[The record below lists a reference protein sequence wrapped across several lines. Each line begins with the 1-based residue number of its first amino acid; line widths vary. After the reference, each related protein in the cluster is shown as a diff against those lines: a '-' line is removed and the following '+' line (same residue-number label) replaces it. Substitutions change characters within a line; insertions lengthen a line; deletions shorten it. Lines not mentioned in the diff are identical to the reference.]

1 MTESLAS
8 ASLHT
13 IELGVDG
20 MHCGG
25 CTGRVQRAL
34 AGVPGVVD
42 ATVDLERQAA
52 TITARETVEPAR
64 LVDAVGAA
72 GYRATVREAVAGSD
86 AMAAQG
92 KHEGSPGVAATVLLD
107 IDGMT
112 CASCV
117 SRVEKA
123 LAKVPGVTR
132 ASVNLATERATVEAS
147 ADVSAA
153 RLVEAV
159 EQAGYQATPVE
170 PAPSAATLE
179 SVDHKAAHSVELDID
194 GMTCASCVSRVEK
207 ALEKVPGVTHAS
219 VNLATERA
227 TVEASADVSAARLVE
242 AVEQAGYQATPI
254 ESARA
259 AATSEPVHHKA
270 AHSVELDI
278 DGMTCASCV
287 SRVEKALEKVP
298 GVTHASVNLA
308 TERATVEASADVSAA
323 RLVEAVEQAGYGATP
338 IEPARAAVT
347 SEPADHKA
355 ARSIDLDI
363 DGMTCASCVSRVEKA
378 LVKVPGVTHAS
389 VNLATERATV
399 EASADVSAARL
410 AEAVEQAGYRAAPV
424 ESAPSAAASEPVH
437 HKAAHSVEFDIDG
450 MTCASCVSRVEKALA
465 KVPGVARAT
474 VNLATERATVEASAD
489 VSAPRLAEAVE
500 QAGYHATP
508 VESAPSAVTS
518 APIDRD
524 ATHSIDLDIGGMT
537 CASCVSR
544 VEKALEKVPGV
555 THASVN
561 LATERASVRAA
572 GPLDVDALI
581 AAVTTAGYRATPAP
595 APSPAADA
603 NAAASSLPAA
613 PDRDARKRQ
622 EALRERN
629 LVIASAVLSAP
640 LVAPMLA
647 APLGIDAMLPG
658 WLQLVLASIVQFG
671 FGARFYRAAW
681 HAVKARAG
689 NMDLLV
695 ALGTSAAYGLSLWM
709 LLRDPAH
716 PGHLYFEASAVIV
729 TLVRFG
735 KWLEARAKRQ
745 TTDAIRALNALRPDR
760 ARIVDNGV
768 ERDVPLAQVRVGTIV
783 SVRPGE
789 RLPVDGR
796 VVSGRSHVD
805 ESLITGESLPVPKDD
820 GDAVT
825 AGSINGEGALV
836 VETTAIGAETTLA
849 RIIRLVESAQAEKAP
864 IQRLVDRVSAVFVP
878 AILGIAVLTLVGW
891 LLAGAGAETAI
902 LNAVAV
908 LVIAC
913 PCALGLATPAAIMA
927 GTGVAARHGVLI
939 KDAQALELAQRAT
952 VIAFDKTGTL
962 TEGKPSVTAFDAV
975 DLPRDDA
982 LALAAAVQRH
992 SDHPLAR
999 AVVAAYDAQR
1009 NAQAAPVATDARA
1022 VAGRGVEARVDGRL
1036 LALGST
1042 RWRDELGIVVPPALD
1057 ARAAELERAGN
1068 TISWLMHADAP
1079 RAAIALIAF
1088 GDTVKPGAR
1097 DAIAA
1102 LADRHVASV
1111 LVTGDN
1117 RGSAAAVAAALGID
1131 EVHAQVL
1138 PDDKARVV
1146 ASLKREHGG
1155 VVAMV
1160 GDGINDAPA
1169 LAAADVGIAMATG
1182 TDVAMHTA
1190 GITLMRGDPALVA
1203 DAIDISKRTYRKIQ
1217 QNLFWAFVYNL
1228 IGVPLAA
1235 LGWLNP
1241 VIAGAAMAFSSV
1253 SVVTNALLLRRWKG
1267 RAR

>member
-1 MTESLAS
+1 MTEPLAS
-8 ASLHT
+8 AALNT
-13 IELGVDG
+13 IVLTVDG

-42 ATVDLERQAA
+42 AAVDLADRSATVSVHDTVD
-52 TITARETVEPAR
+52 PAR
-64 LVDAVGAA
+64 LVEAVSDA
-72 GYRATVREAVAGSD
+72 GYRATLRESADTSERHAD
-86 AMAAQG
+86 A
-92 KHEGSPGVAATVLLD
+92 AATASPAAPATAPIELE
-107 IDGMT
+107 IEGMT

-117 SRVEKA
+117 ARVEKA
-123 LAKVPGVTR
+123 LAGVPGVTR
-132 ASVNLATERATVEAS
+132 ASVNLATERATV
-147 ADVSAA
+147 DAA
-153 RLVEAV
+153 GGVTTAQLVDAV
-159 EQAGYQATPVE
+159 RQAGYQATPVAEPE
-170 PAPSAATLE
+170 PAIAPDAALG
-179 SVDHKAAHSVELDID
+179 AIELDIG
-194 GMTCASCVSRVEK
+194 GMTCASCAGRVEK
-207 ALEKVPGVTHAS
+207 ALSNVPGVARAS

-227 TVEASADVSAARLVE
+227 TVH
-242 AVEQAGYQATPI
+242 G
-254 ESARA
+254 
-259 AATSEPVHHKA
+259 
-270 AHSVELDI
+270 
-278 DGMTCASCV
+278 
-287 SRVEKALEKVP
+287 
-298 GVTHASVNLA
+298 
-308 TERATVEASADVSAA
+308 
-323 RLVEAVEQAGYGATP
+323 
-338 IEPARAAVT
+338 
-347 SEPADHKA
+347 
-355 ARSIDLDI
+355 
-363 DGMTCASCVSRVEKA
+363 
-378 LVKVPGVTHAS
+378 
-389 VNLATERATV
+389 
-399 EASADVSAARL
+399 
-410 AEAVEQAGYRAAPV
+410 AAP
-424 ESAPSAAASEPVH
+424 
-437 HKAAHSVEFDIDG
+437 
-450 MTCASCVSRVEKALA
+450 
-465 KVPGVARAT
+465 
-474 VNLATERATVEASAD
+474 
-489 VSAPRLAEAVE
+489 
-500 QAGYHATP
+500 
-508 VESAPSAVTS
+508 
-518 APIDRD
+518 
-524 ATHSIDLDIGGMT
+524 LDP
-537 CASCVSR
+537 A
-544 VEKALEKVPGV
+544 
-555 THASVN
+555 
-561 LATERASVRAA
+561 
-572 GPLDVDALI
+572 ALI
-581 AAVTTAGYRATPAP
+581 AAVTAAGYRASRVAAPPAG
-595 APSPAADA
+595 
-603 NAAASSLPAA
+603 ASGLPAA
-613 PDRDARKRQ
+613 AGAPASQKPGTADADTRKRR
-622 EALRERN
+622 EAIRERN
-629 LVIASAVLSAP
+629 LVIAAALLSAP
-640 LVAPMLA
+640 LIAPMFA
-647 APLGIDAMLPG
+647 APFGVDAMLNG

-681 HAVKARAG
+681 HAIKARAG

-709 LLRDPAH
+709 LLRDPTH
-716 PGHLYFEASAVIV
+716 PGHLYFEASAVII

-745 TTDAIRALNALRPDR
+745 TTEAIRALNALRPDR
-760 ARIVDNGV
+760 ARIVEHGV
-768 ERDVPLAQVRVGTIV
+768 ERDVPLAQVRVGTAV
-783 SVRPGE
+783 SIRPGE
-789 RLPVDGR
+789 RVPVDGR
-796 VVSGRSHVD
+796 VVSGRSHID
-805 ESLITGESLPVPKDD
+805 ESLITGESLPVAKDD
-820 GDAVT
+820 GDPVT

-878 AILGIAVLTLVGW
+878 AILGIAALTLVGW
-891 LLAGAGAETAI
+891 LIAGAGAETAI

-975 DLPRDDA
+975 GLPRDEA
-982 LALAAAVQRH
+982 LARAAAVQRH

-999 AVVAAYDAQR
+999 AVVAAHHADVAAR
-1009 NAQAAPVATDARA
+1009 GGATSAPVATDARA
-1022 VAGRGVEARVDGRL
+1022 VAGRGVEARVAGRL

-1042 RWRDELGIVVPPALD
+1042 RWRDELGIAVPPALD

-1068 TISWLMHADAP
+1068 TISWLMRADAP
-1079 RAAIALIAF
+1079 RAPLALIAF

-1102 LADRHVASV
+1102 LAARGVASV

-1117 RGSAAAVAAALGID
+1117 RGSAAAVAASLGIG

-1146 ASLKREHGG
+1146 AELKRTHDGI
-1155 VVAMV
+1155 VAMV

-1190 GITLMRGDPALVA
+1190 GITLMRGDPSLVA

-1228 IGVPLAA
+1228 VGVPLAA

>member
-1 MTESLAS
+1 MTEPLAS
-8 ASLHT
+8 AALQT
-13 IELGVDG
+13 IELSVDG

-34 AGVPGVVD
+34 AAVPGVVD
-42 ATVDLERQAA
+42 AAVDLDTQAA
-52 TITARETVEPAR
+52 TVTAQDTVEAGR
-64 LVDAVGAA
+64 LVDAIRAA
-72 GYRATVREAVAGSD
+72 GYGAAVREAAVEAVATAPAAPAQRDETPSAAIEPPPTAATIELDIEGMTCASCVSRVEKALAKVPGVTRTSVNLATERATVDVSAGVSALQLANAVKQAGYD
-86 AMAAQG
+86 ATPTAADLTL
-92 KHEGSPGVAATVLLD
+92 PTAVPATPATPAAPAAPAAPASIELD

-123 LAKVPGVTR
+123 LAKVPGVT
-132 ASVNLATERATVEAS
+132 
-147 ADVSAA
+147 
-153 RLVEAV
+153 
-159 EQAGYQATPVE
+159 
-170 PAPSAATLE
+170 
-179 SVDHKAAHSVELDID
+179 
-194 GMTCASCVSRVEK
+194 
-207 ALEKVPGVTHAS
+207 HAS

-227 TVEASADVSAARLVE
+227 TVD
-242 AVEQAGYQATPI
+242 
-254 ESARA
+254 
-259 AATSEPVHHKA
+259 
-270 AHSVELDI
+270 
-278 DGMTCASCV
+278 
-287 SRVEKALEKVP
+287 
-298 GVTHASVNLA
+298 
-308 TERATVEASADVSAA
+308 
-323 RLVEAVEQAGYGATP
+323 
-338 IEPARAAVT
+338 
-347 SEPADHKA
+347 
-355 ARSIDLDI
+355 
-363 DGMTCASCVSRVEKA
+363 
-378 LVKVPGVTHAS
+378 
-389 VNLATERATV
+389 
-399 EASADVSAARL
+399 ASADVSAARL
-410 AEAVEQAGYRAAPV
+410 AEAVKQAGY
-424 ESAPSAAASEPVH
+424 
-437 HKAAHSVEFDIDG
+437 G
-450 MTCASCVSRVEKALA
+450 
-465 KVPGVARAT
+465 
-474 VNLATERATVEASAD
+474 
-489 VSAPRLAEAVE
+489 
-500 QAGYHATP
+500 ATP
-508 VESAPSAVTS
+508 VAV
-518 APIDRD
+518 
-524 ATHSIDLDIGGMT
+524 ATPPAASPASTDLELDIGGMT
-537 CASCVSR
+537 CASCAGR
-544 VEKALEKVPGV
+544 VEKALAAVPGV
-555 THASVN
+555 ARASVN
-561 LATERASVRAA
+561 LATERASVHGAGALDAA
-572 GPLDVDALI
+572 TLI
-581 AAVTTAGYRATPAP
+581 AAVTTAGYRASLAA
-595 APSPAADA
+595 APSAGATTGTDAQPA
-603 NAAASSLPAA
+603 SAA
-613 PDRDARKRQ
+613 PDPDARKRR
-622 EALRERN
+622 EAVRERN
-629 LVIASAVLSAP
+629 LVIWSAVLSAP
-640 LVAPMLA
+640 LVAPMLV
-647 APLGIDAMLPG
+647 APFGIDLMLPG

-681 HAVKARAG
+681 HAVKARTG

-716 PGHLYFEASAVIV
+716 HGHLYFEASAVIV

-735 KWLEARAKRQ
+735 KWLESRAKRQ
-745 TTDAIRALNALRPDR
+745 TTEAIRALNALRPDR
-760 ARIVDNGV
+760 ARVIEHGV
-768 ERDVPLAQVRVGTIV
+768 ERDVPLAQVRVGTQV
-783 SVRPGE
+783 SIRPGE
-789 RLPVDGR
+789 RVPVDGR
-796 VVSGRSHVD
+796 IVSGRSHID

-820 GDAVT
+820 GDLVT

-864 IQRLVDRVSAVFVP
+864 IQRLVDRVSEVFVP
-878 AILGIAVLTLVGW
+878 AILGIAVLTLAGW
-891 LLAGAGAETAI
+891 LIAGAGTETAI

-939 KDAQALELAQRAT
+939 KDAQALELAQRTT

-962 TEGKPSVTAFDAV
+962 TEGKPSVTAFEAV
-975 DLPRDDA
+975 GLPRDEA
-982 LALAAAVQRH
+982 LALAAAVQRQ

-999 AVVAAYDAQR
+999 AVVAAHDADV
-1009 NAQAAPVATDARA
+1009 AARGDTTLPAVAVDARA
-1022 VAGRGVEARVDGRL
+1022 VAGRGVEARVGGHL

-1042 RWRDELGIVVPPALD
+1042 RWRDELGLAVPPELD

-1068 TISWLMHADAP
+1068 TISWLMRADAP
-1079 RAAIALIAF
+1079 RALLALIAF

-1102 LADRHVASV
+1102 LSARGVVSA

-1117 RGSAAAVAAALGID
+1117 RGSAAAVAASLGIG

-1146 ASLKREHGG
+1146 AELKRTHGG

-1228 IGVPLAA
+1228 VGVPLAA
-1235 LGWLNP
+1235 FGLLNP

>member
-1 MTESLAS
+1 MTEPLAS
-8 ASLHT
+8 AALQT
-13 IELGVDG
+13 IELSVDG

-34 AGVPGVVD
+34 AAVPGVVD
-42 ATVDLERQAA
+42 ATVDLDGHAA
-52 TITARETVEPAR
+52 TVTAQETVEPGQ
-64 LVDAVGAA
+64 LVDAVGEA
-72 GYRATVREAVAGSD
+72 GYRAAVREAAVATVATTHAAHALRD
-86 AMAAQG
+86 ATPPVPA
-92 KHEGSPGVAATVLLD
+92 AATIELD

-123 LAKVPGVTR
+123 LAKVPGVMR
-132 ASVNLATERATVEAS
+132 ASVNLATERATVDAS
-147 ADVSAA
+147 AGVSAA
-153 RLVEAV
+153 QLADAV
-159 EQAGYQATPVE
+159 KQAGYGATPTASDTAVPTAVTAL
-170 PAPSAATLE
+170 PAAPASI
-179 SVDHKAAHSVELDID
+179 ELDID

-207 ALEKVPGVTHAS
+207 ALANVPGVARAS

-227 TVEASADVSAARLVE
+227 TVD
-242 AVEQAGYQATPI
+242 
-254 ESARA
+254 A
-259 AATSEPVHHKA
+259 AA
-270 AHSVELDI
+270 
-278 DGMTCASCV
+278 G
-287 SRVEKALEKVP
+287 
-298 GVTHASVNLA
+298 
-308 TERATVEASADVSAA
+308 
-323 RLVEAVEQAGYGATP
+323 
-338 IEPARAAVT
+338 
-347 SEPADHKA
+347 
-355 ARSIDLDI
+355 
-363 DGMTCASCVSRVEKA
+363 
-378 LVKVPGVTHAS
+378 
-389 VNLATERATV
+389 
-399 EASADVSAARL
+399 VSAARL
-410 AEAVEQAGYRAAPV
+410 AEAVKQAGYGATPV
-424 ESAPSAAASEPVH
+424 ASAATPPA
-437 HKAAHSVEFDIDG
+437 
-450 MTCASCVSRVEKALA
+450 
-465 KVPGVARAT
+465 
-474 VNLATERATVEASAD
+474 ASAD
-489 VSAPRLAEAVE
+489 LE
-500 QAGYHATP
+500 
-508 VESAPSAVTS
+508 
-518 APIDRD
+518 
-524 ATHSIDLDIGGMT
+524 LDIGGMT
-537 CASCVSR
+537 CASCAGR
-544 VEKALEKVPGV
+544 VEKALAAVPGV
-555 THASVN
+555 ARASVN
-561 LATERASVRAA
+561 LATERASVHGA
-572 GPLDVDALI
+572 GALDVATLI
-581 AAVTTAGYRATPAP
+581 AAVTTAGYRASLT
-595 APSPAADA
+595 
-603 NAAASSLPAA
+603 AASSAGATAGAGEPASPA
-613 PDRDARKRQ
+613 QDPDARKRR
-622 EALRERN
+622 EAVRERN
-629 LVIASAVLSAP
+629 LVIWSAVLSAP
-640 LVAPMLA
+640 LVAPMLV
-647 APLGIDAMLPG
+647 APFGIDLMLPG
-658 WLQLVLASIVQFG
+658 WLQLVLASVVQFG

-735 KWLEARAKRQ
+735 KWLESRAKRQ

-760 ARIVDNGV
+760 ARVVEHGV
-768 ERDVPLAQVRVGTIV
+768 ERDVSLSQVRVGTRV
-783 SVRPGE
+783 SIRPGE
-789 RLPVDGR
+789 RVPVDGR
-796 VVSGRSHVD
+796 IVSGRSHID

-820 GDAVT
+820 GDPVT

-864 IQRLVDRVSAVFVP
+864 IQRLVDRVSEVFVP

-891 LLAGAGAETAI
+891 LIAGAGMEAAI

-939 KDAQALELAQRAT
+939 KDAQALELAQRTT

-962 TEGKPSVTAFDAV
+962 TEGKPSVTAFEAV
-975 DLPRDDA
+975 GVPRDEA
-982 LALAAAVQRH
+982 LALAAAVQRQ

-999 AVVAAYDAQR
+999 AVVAAHDADVAAR
-1009 NAQAAPVATDARA
+1009 GDNAPSAIAADARA
-1022 VAGRGVEARVDGRL
+1022 VAGRGVEARVGGQL

-1042 RWRDELGIVVPPALD
+1042 RWRDELGIAVPPALD
-1057 ARAAELERAGN
+1057 ARATELERAGN
-1068 TISWLMHADAP
+1068 TISWLMRADAP
-1079 RAAIALIAF
+1079 HALLALIAF

-1102 LADRHVASV
+1102 LSARGVASV

-1117 RGSAAAVAAALGID
+1117 HGSAAAVAAALGIG

-1146 ASLKREHGG
+1146 AELKRTHGG
-1155 VVAMV
+1155 IVAMV

-1203 DAIDISKRTYRKIQ
+1203 DAIDISRRTYRKIQ

-1228 IGVPLAA
+1228 VGVPLAA

>member
-1 MTESLAS
+1 MTEPHACTDMQ
-8 ASLHT
+8 T
-13 IELGVDG
+13 IELAIEG

-34 AGVPGVVD
+34 AAVPGVVEAAVD
-42 ATVDLERQAA
+42 LDAHAATV
-52 TITARETVEPAR
+52 TAQDTVEPAQ
-64 LVDAVGAA
+64 LVAAVDAA
-72 GYRATVREAVAGSD
+72 GYRAAVREAAVEAAD
-86 AMAAQG
+86 A
-92 KHEGSPGVAATVLLD
+92 VAAEHAEHANASPARAVTTPPAPAASIELD

-123 LAKVPGVTR
+123 LAKVPGVT
-132 ASVNLATERATVEAS
+132 
-147 ADVSAA
+147 
-153 RLVEAV
+153 
-159 EQAGYQATPVE
+159 
-170 PAPSAATLE
+170 
-179 SVDHKAAHSVELDID
+179 
-194 GMTCASCVSRVEK
+194 
-207 ALEKVPGVTHAS
+207 HAS

-227 TVEASADVSAARLVE
+227 TIDAAPDVSASQLAD
-242 AVEQAGYQATPI
+242 AVRQAGY
-254 ESARA
+254 
-259 AATSEPVHHKA
+259 
-270 AHSVELDI
+270 D
-278 DGMTCASCV
+278 
-287 SRVEKALEKVP
+287 
-298 GVTHASVNLA
+298 
-308 TERATVEASADVSAA
+308 
-323 RLVEAVEQAGYGATP
+323 
-338 IEPARAAVT
+338 
-347 SEPADHKA
+347 
-355 ARSIDLDI
+355 
-363 DGMTCASCVSRVEKA
+363 
-378 LVKVPGVTHAS
+378 
-389 VNLATERATV
+389 
-399 EASADVSAARL
+399 
-410 AEAVEQAGYRAAPV
+410 
-424 ESAPSAAASEPVH
+424 
-437 HKAAHSVEFDIDG
+437 
-450 MTCASCVSRVEKALA
+450 
-465 KVPGVARAT
+465 
-474 VNLATERATVEASAD
+474 
-489 VSAPRLAEAVE
+489 
-500 QAGYHATP
+500 ATP
-508 VESAPSAVTS
+508 VAAPPPAAS
-518 APIDRD
+518 RD
-524 ATHSIDLDIGGMT
+524 FEFDIGGMT
-537 CASCVSR
+537 CASCVGR
-544 VEKALEKVPGV
+544 VEKALAAVPGV

-561 LATERASVRAA
+561 LATERASVHGTGALDAA
-572 GPLDVDALI
+572 TLI
-581 AAVTTAGYRATPAP
+581 AAVTTAGYRA
-595 APSPAADA
+595 
-603 NAAASSLPAA
+603 SLAAA
-613 PDRDARKRQ
+613 PDTGASTDAAAHADEPAQAPDARKRR
-622 EALRERN
+622 EAIRERN
-629 LVIASAVLSAP
+629 LVIGSAVLSAP
-640 LVAPMLA
+640 LVLPMLVG
-647 APLGIDAMLPG
+647 PFGIDAMLPG

-681 HAVKARAG
+681 HAVKARTG

-695 ALGTSAAYGLSLWM
+695 ALGTSAAFGLSLWM

-716 PGHLYFEASAVIV
+716 PGHLYFEASAVII

-745 TTDAIRALNALRPDR
+745 TTEAIRALNALRPDR
-760 ARIVDNGV
+760 ARVVEHGI
-768 ERDVPLAQVRVGTIV
+768 ERDVPLAQVRVGTTV
-783 SVRPGE
+783 SIRPGE
-789 RLPVDGR
+789 RVPVDGR
-796 VVSGRSHVD
+796 IVSGRSHVD

-820 GDAVT
+820 GDPVT

-864 IQRLVDRVSAVFVP
+864 IQRLVDRVSEVFVP

-891 LLAGAGAETAI
+891 LIAGAGTETAI

-975 DLPRDDA
+975 GIAREQA
-982 LALAAAVQRH
+982 LALAAAVQRQ

-999 AVVAAYDAQR
+999 AVVAAHDADVVAR
-1009 NAQAAPVATDARA
+1009 GVATASTEAVATDARA
-1022 VAGRGVEARVDGRL
+1022 VAGRGVEARVAGQL

-1042 RWRDELGIVVPPALD
+1042 RWRDELGIVVPPVLD

-1068 TISWLMHADAP
+1068 TISWLMRADAP
-1079 RAAIALIAF
+1079 RAPLALIAF

-1097 DAIAA
+1097 DAVAA
-1102 LADRHVASV
+1102 LTARGVASV

-1117 RGSAAAVAAALGID
+1117 RGSAAAVAATLGIG

-1146 ASLKREHGG
+1146 AELKRTHGG
-1155 VVAMV
+1155 IVAMV

>member
-1 MTESLAS
+1 MTEPLAS
-8 ASLHT
+8 AALNT
-13 IELGVDG
+13 IVLTVDG

-42 ATVDLERQAA
+42 AAVDLADRSATVRAHDTVD
-52 TITARETVEPAR
+52 PAR
-64 LVDAVGAA
+64 LVEAVSDA
-72 GYRATVREAVAGSD
+72 GYRATLRESADTSERHAD
-86 AMAAQG
+86 A
-92 KHEGSPGVAATVLLD
+92 AATASPAAPATAPVELE
-107 IDGMT
+107 IEGMT

-117 SRVEKA
+117 ARVEKA
-123 LAKVPGVTR
+123 LAGVPGVTR
-132 ASVNLATERATVEAS
+132 ASVNLATERATV
-147 ADVSAA
+147 DAA
-153 RLVEAV
+153 AGVTTAQLVDAV
-159 EQAGYQATPVE
+159 GQAGYQATPVAEPE
-170 PAPSAATLE
+170 PAIAPDAALG
-179 SVDHKAAHSVELDID
+179 AIELDIG
-194 GMTCASCVSRVEK
+194 GMTCASCAGRVEK
-207 ALEKVPGVTHAS
+207 ALANVPGVARAS

-227 TVEASADVSAARLVE
+227 TVH
-242 AVEQAGYQATPI
+242 G
-254 ESARA
+254 
-259 AATSEPVHHKA
+259 
-270 AHSVELDI
+270 
-278 DGMTCASCV
+278 
-287 SRVEKALEKVP
+287 
-298 GVTHASVNLA
+298 
-308 TERATVEASADVSAA
+308 
-323 RLVEAVEQAGYGATP
+323 
-338 IEPARAAVT
+338 
-347 SEPADHKA
+347 
-355 ARSIDLDI
+355 
-363 DGMTCASCVSRVEKA
+363 
-378 LVKVPGVTHAS
+378 
-389 VNLATERATV
+389 
-399 EASADVSAARL
+399 
-410 AEAVEQAGYRAAPV
+410 AAP
-424 ESAPSAAASEPVH
+424 
-437 HKAAHSVEFDIDG
+437 
-450 MTCASCVSRVEKALA
+450 
-465 KVPGVARAT
+465 
-474 VNLATERATVEASAD
+474 
-489 VSAPRLAEAVE
+489 
-500 QAGYHATP
+500 
-508 VESAPSAVTS
+508 
-518 APIDRD
+518 
-524 ATHSIDLDIGGMT
+524 LDP
-537 CASCVSR
+537 A
-544 VEKALEKVPGV
+544 
-555 THASVN
+555 
-561 LATERASVRAA
+561 
-572 GPLDVDALI
+572 ALI
-581 AAVTTAGYRATPAP
+581 AAVTAAGYRASRVAAPPAG
-595 APSPAADA
+595 
-603 NAAASSLPAA
+603 ASGLPAA
-613 PDRDARKRQ
+613 AGAPASQKPGATDADTRKRR
-622 EALRERN
+622 EAIRERN
-629 LVIASAVLSAP
+629 LVIAAALLSAP
-640 LVAPMLA
+640 LIAPMFA
-647 APLGIDAMLPG
+647 APFGVDAMLNG
-658 WLQLVLASIVQFG
+658 WLQLVLASLVQFG

-681 HAVKARAG
+681 HAIKARAG

-709 LLRDPAH
+709 LLRDPMH
-716 PGHLYFEASAVIV
+716 PGHLYFEASAVII

-745 TTDAIRALNALRPDR
+745 TTEAIRALNALRPDR
-760 ARIVDNGV
+760 ARIVEHGV
-768 ERDVPLAQVRVGTIV
+768 ERDVPLAQVRVGTAV
-783 SVRPGE
+783 SIRPGE
-789 RLPVDGR
+789 RVPVDGR
-796 VVSGRSHVD
+796 VVSGRSHID
-805 ESLITGESLPVPKDD
+805 ESLITGESLPVAKDD
-820 GDAVT
+820 GDPVT

-878 AILGIAVLTLVGW
+878 AILGIAALTLIGW
-891 LLAGAGAETAI
+891 LIAGAGAETAI

-975 DLPRDDA
+975 GLPRDEA

-999 AVVAAYDAQR
+999 AVVAAHHADVAAR
-1009 NAQAAPVATDARA
+1009 GGATSAPVATDARA
-1022 VAGRGVEARVDGRL
+1022 VAGRGVEARVAGRL

-1042 RWRDELGIVVPPALD
+1042 RWRDELGIAVPPALD

-1068 TISWLMHADAP
+1068 TISWLMRADAP
-1079 RAAIALIAF
+1079 RAPLALIAF

-1102 LADRHVASV
+1102 LAARGVASV

-1117 RGSAAAVAAALGID
+1117 RGSAAAVAASLGIG

-1146 ASLKREHGG
+1146 AALKRTHDGI
-1155 VVAMV
+1155 VAMV

-1190 GITLMRGDPALVA
+1190 GITLMRGDPSLVA

-1228 IGVPLAA
+1228 VGVPLAA

>member
-8 ASLHT
+8 AGLQT
-13 IELGVDG
+13 IELTIDG

-25 CTGRVQRAL
+25 CTGRVERAL
-34 AGVPGVVD
+34 AAVPGVVE
-42 ATVDLERQAA
+42 AAVDLDAQAA
-52 TITARETVEPAR
+52 TVTAQDTVEPAQ

-72 GYRATVREAVAGSD
+72 GYRATVREAAFEAVA
-86 AMAAQG
+86 AAQA
-92 KHEGSPGVAATVLLD
+92 HHAPRVEALHAAPAAPPAPAATIELE

-132 ASVNLATERATVEAS
+132 ASVNLATERATIDA
-147 ADVSAA
+147 APDVSAS
-153 RLVEAV
+153 RLAEAV
-159 EQAGYQATPVE
+159 Q
-170 PAPSAATLE
+170 
-179 SVDHKAAHSVELDID
+179 
-194 GMTCASCVSRVEK
+194 
-207 ALEKVPGVTHAS
+207 
-219 VNLATERA
+219 
-227 TVEASADVSAARLVE
+227 
-242 AVEQAGYQATPI
+242 
-254 ESARA
+254 
-259 AATSEPVHHKA
+259 
-270 AHSVELDI
+270 
-278 DGMTCASCV
+278 
-287 SRVEKALEKVP
+287 
-298 GVTHASVNLA
+298 
-308 TERATVEASADVSAA
+308 
-323 RLVEAVEQAGYGATP
+323 QAGYGAT
-338 IEPARAAVT
+338 AVAAT
-347 SEPADHKA
+347 P
-355 ARSIDLDI
+355 
-363 DGMTCASCVSRVEKA
+363 
-378 LVKVPGVTHAS
+378 P
-389 VNLATERATV
+389 
-399 EASADVSAARL
+399 
-410 AEAVEQAGYRAAPV
+410 P
-424 ESAPSAAASEPVH
+424 AASRDL
-437 HKAAHSVEFDIDG
+437 EF
-450 MTCASCVSRVEKALA
+450 
-465 KVPGVARAT
+465 
-474 VNLATERATVEASAD
+474 
-489 VSAPRLAEAVE
+489 
-500 QAGYHATP
+500 
-508 VESAPSAVTS
+508 
-518 APIDRD
+518 
-524 ATHSIDLDIGGMT
+524 DIGGMT
-537 CASCVSR
+537 CASCAGR
-544 VEKALEKVPGV
+544 VEKALAAVPGV
-555 THASVN
+555 ARASVN
-561 LATERASVRAA
+561 LATERASVHGAGALDAA
-572 GPLDVDALI
+572 ALI
-581 AAVTTAGYRATPAP
+581 AAVTTAGYRA
-595 APSPAADA
+595 
-603 NAAASSLPAA
+603 SLAAA
-613 PDRDARKRQ
+613 PDAGTGAAAEVPAGDAAQAPEARKRR
-622 EALRERN
+622 EAIRERN
-629 LVIASAVLSAP
+629 LVIGSAVLSAP
-640 LVAPMLA
+640 LIVPMLVAPF
-647 APLGIDAMLPG
+647 GIDAMLPG

-681 HAVKARAG
+681 HAVKARTG

-695 ALGTSAAYGLSLWM
+695 ALGTSAAFGLSLWM
-709 LLRDPAH
+709 LVRDPVD

-745 TTDAIRALNALRPDR
+745 TTEAIRALNALRPDR
-760 ARIVDNGV
+760 ARVVEHGV
-768 ERDVPLAQVRVGTIV
+768 ERDVPLAQVRVGTTV
-783 SVRPGE
+783 SIRPGE
-789 RLPVDGR
+789 RVPVDGR
-796 VVSGRSHVD
+796 IVSGRSHVD

-820 GDAVT
+820 GDPVT

-836 VETTAIGAETTLA
+836 VATTAIGAETTLA

-864 IQRLVDRVSAVFVP
+864 IQRLVDRVSEVFVP
-878 AILGIAVLTLVGW
+878 AILGIAVLTLIGW
-891 LLAGAGAETAI
+891 LIAGAGTETAI

-939 KDAQALELAQRAT
+939 KDAQALELAQRTT

-975 DLPRDDA
+975 GVPREQA
-982 LALAAAVQRH
+982 LALAAAVQRQ

-999 AVVAAYDAQR
+999 AVVAAHEADLVAR
-1009 NAQAAPVATDARA
+1009 GVAAGSTDIVAADARA
-1022 VAGRGVEARVDGRL
+1022 VAGRGVQAHVDGQL

-1042 RWRDELGIVVPPALD
+1042 RWRDELGIDVPPELD
-1057 ARAAELERAGN
+1057 ARAAELEHAGN
-1068 TISWLMHADAP
+1068 TISWLMRADAP
-1079 RAAIALIAF
+1079 RALLALIAF

-1102 LADRHVASV
+1102 LSARGVASV

-1117 RGSAAAVAAALGID
+1117 RGSAAAVAAALGIG

-1146 ASLKREHGG
+1146 AELKRTHGG

>member
-1 MTESLAS
+1 MTEPLAS
-8 ASLHT
+8 AALQT
-13 IELGVDG
+13 IELNVDG

-34 AGVPGVVD
+34 AAVPGVVD
-42 ATVDLERQAA
+42 AAVDLDAHTA
-52 TITARETVEPAR
+52 TVTAQETVEPDQ
-64 LVDAVGAA
+64 LVDAVREAGYGAA
-72 GYRATVREAVAGSD
+72 VREAAGEADAPTHVAHATPDATPSAPAAATTIELDIDGMTCASCVSRVEKALVKVPGVTRASVNLATERATVDASAGVSATQLADAVKQAGYGATPTASD
-86 AMAAQG
+86 TDVPADAPTLPTAPAG
-92 KHEGSPGVAATVLLD
+92 IELD

-132 ASVNLATERATVEAS
+132 ASVNLATERATVDAS
-147 ADVSAA
+147 DDVSAA
-153 RLVEAV
+153 QLVDAV
-159 EQAGYQATPVE
+159 
-170 PAPSAATLE
+170 
-179 SVDHKAAHSVELDID
+179 K
-194 GMTCASCVSRVEK
+194 
-207 ALEKVPGVTHAS
+207 
-219 VNLATERA
+219 
-227 TVEASADVSAARLVE
+227 
-242 AVEQAGYQATPI
+242 
-254 ESARA
+254 
-259 AATSEPVHHKA
+259 
-270 AHSVELDI
+270 
-278 DGMTCASCV
+278 
-287 SRVEKALEKVP
+287 
-298 GVTHASVNLA
+298 
-308 TERATVEASADVSAA
+308 
-323 RLVEAVEQAGYGATP
+323 QAGYGATP
-338 IEPARAAVT
+338 TTAAPPAT
-347 SEPADHKA
+347 PASADVE
-355 ARSIDLDI
+355 LDI
-363 DGMTCASCVSRVEKA
+363 GGMTCASC
-378 LVKVPGVTHAS
+378 
-389 VNLATERATV
+389 
-399 EASADVSAARL
+399 
-410 AEAVEQAGYRAAPV
+410 AG
-424 ESAPSAAASEPVH
+424 
-437 HKAAHSVEFDIDG
+437 
-450 MTCASCVSRVEKALA
+450 RVEKALA
-465 KVPGVARAT
+465 AVPGVARAT
-474 VNLATERATVEASAD
+474 VNLATERASVHG
-489 VSAPRLAEAVE
+489 
-500 QAGYHATP
+500 AGALDAAT
-508 VESAPSAVTS
+508 
-518 APIDRD
+518 
-524 ATHSIDLDIGGMT
+524 
-537 CASCVSR
+537 
-544 VEKALEKVPGV
+544 
-555 THASVN
+555 
-561 LATERASVRAA
+561 
-572 GPLDVDALI
+572 LI
-581 AAVTTAGYRATPAP
+581 AAVTTAGYRA
-595 APSPAADA
+595 
-603 NAAASSLPAA
+603 SLPAA
-613 PDRDARKRQ
+613 SPASAPAGADLQPASPAQDPDARKRR
-622 EALRERN
+622 EAIRERN
-629 LVIASAVLSAP
+629 LVIGAAVLSAP

-647 APLGIDAMLPG
+647 APFGIDLMLPG

-681 HAVKARAG
+681 HAVKARTG

-709 LLRDPAH
+709 LMRDPAH

-735 KWLEARAKRQ
+735 KWLESRAKRQ
-745 TTDAIRALNALRPDR
+745 TTEAIRALNALRPDR
-760 ARIVDNGV
+760 ARVVEHGI
-768 ERDVPLAQVRVGTIV
+768 ERDVPLSQVRVGTRVGI
-783 SVRPGE
+783 RPGE
-789 RLPVDGR
+789 RVPVDGR
-796 VVSGRSHVD
+796 IVSGRSHID

-836 VETTAIGAETTLA
+836 VETSAIGAETTLA

-864 IQRLVDRVSAVFVP
+864 IQRLVDRVSEVFVP

-891 LLAGAGAETAI
+891 LIAGAGTETAI

-939 KDAQALELAQRAT
+939 KDAQALELAQRTT

-975 DLPRDDA
+975 GMPRAEA
-982 LALAAAVQRH
+982 LALAAAVQRQ

-999 AVVAAYDAQR
+999 AVVVAHDADVAAQGG
-1009 NAQAAPVATDARA
+1009 AAASVVATDARA
-1022 VAGRGVEARVDGRL
+1022 VAGRGVEAHVGGQR

-1042 RWRDELGIVVPPALD
+1042 RWRDELGIAVPPALD

-1068 TISWLMHADAP
+1068 TISWLMRADAP
-1079 RAAIALIAF
+1079 RAVLALIAF

-1102 LADRHVASV
+1102 LSARGVASA

-1117 RGSAAAVAAALGID
+1117 RGSAAAVAAALGIG

-1146 ASLKREHGG
+1146 AELKRTHGG

-1228 IGVPLAA
+1228 VGVPLAA
-1235 LGWLNP
+1235 LGLLNP

>member
-86 AMAAQG
+86 AMAAQAE
-92 KHEGSPGVAATVLLD
+92 HQASPGAAATVLLD

-123 LAKVPGVTR
+123 LAKVAGVTR
-132 ASVNLATERATVEAS
+132 
-147 ADVSAA
+147 
-153 RLVEAV
+153 
-159 EQAGYQATPVE
+159 
-170 PAPSAATLE
+170 
-179 SVDHKAAHSVELDID
+179 
-194 GMTCASCVSRVEK
+194 
-207 ALEKVPGVTHAS
+207 
-219 VNLATERA
+219 
-227 TVEASADVSAARLVE
+227 
-242 AVEQAGYQATPI
+242 
-254 ESARA
+254 
-259 AATSEPVHHKA
+259 
-270 AHSVELDI
+270 
-278 DGMTCASCV
+278 
-287 SRVEKALEKVP
+287 
-298 GVTHASVNLA
+298 
-308 TERATVEASADVSAA
+308 
-323 RLVEAVEQAGYGATP
+323 
-338 IEPARAAVT
+338 
-347 SEPADHKA
+347 
-355 ARSIDLDI
+355 
-363 DGMTCASCVSRVEKA
+363 
-378 LVKVPGVTHAS
+378 AS

-410 AEAVEQAGYRAAPV
+410 AEAVEQAGYGATPV
-424 ESAPSAAASEPVH
+424 EPAPSAATSAPVD
-437 HKAAHSVEFDIDG
+437 HKAAHSVELDIDG

-465 KVPGVARAT
+465 KVPGVTHAS

-489 VSAPRLAEAVE
+489 VSAAQLAEAVE
-500 QAGYHATP
+500 QAGYQAMP
-508 VESAPSAVTS
+508 VESAPSPARSTS
-518 APIDRD
+518 AERE

-595 APSPAADA
+595 APAADA
-603 NAAASSLPAA
+603 NAAASSAPAA

-1042 RWRDELGIVVPPALD
+1042 RWRDELGI
-1057 ARAAELERAGN
+1057 
-1068 TISWLMHADAP
+1068 
-1079 RAAIALIAF
+1079 
-1088 GDTVKPGAR
+1088 
-1097 DAIAA
+1097 
-1102 LADRHVASV
+1102 
-1111 LVTGDN
+1111 
-1117 RGSAAAVAAALGID
+1117 
-1131 EVHAQVL
+1131 
-1138 PDDKARVV
+1138 
-1146 ASLKREHGG
+1146 
-1155 VVAMV
+1155 
-1160 GDGINDAPA
+1160 
-1169 LAAADVGIAMATG
+1169 
-1182 TDVAMHTA
+1182 
-1190 GITLMRGDPALVA
+1190 
-1203 DAIDISKRTYRKIQ
+1203 
-1217 QNLFWAFVYNL
+1217 
-1228 IGVPLAA
+1228 
-1235 LGWLNP
+1235 
-1241 VIAGAAMAFSSV
+1241 
-1253 SVVTNALLLRRWKG
+1253 
-1267 RAR
+1267 

>member
-1 MTESLAS
+1 MTEPLAS
-8 ASLHT
+8 AALQT
-13 IELGVDG
+13 VELTVDG

-34 AGVPGVVD
+34 AAVPGVVAAAVD
-42 ATVDLERQAA
+42 LDAHAATV
-52 TITARETVEPAR
+52 TAHDTVEPAQ

-72 GYRATVREAVAGSD
+72 GYRATVREATVGAVAT
-86 AMAAQG
+86 AHAEHAARIEASPVTTTALPATAATIELDIDG
-92 KHEGSPGVAATVLLD
+92 MTCASCVSRVEKALAKVPGVTRATVNLATERATVGAAADVSASQLADAVRQAGYGATPIASDTAVAPAPSAPPAAAGIELD

-132 ASVNLATERATVEAS
+132 ASVNLATERATIDA
-147 ADVSAA
+147 AAGVSASQLA
-153 RLVEAV
+153 DAV
-159 EQAGYQATPVE
+159 
-170 PAPSAATLE
+170 
-179 SVDHKAAHSVELDID
+179 
-194 GMTCASCVSRVEK
+194 R
-207 ALEKVPGVTHAS
+207 
-219 VNLATERA
+219 
-227 TVEASADVSAARLVE
+227 
-242 AVEQAGYQATPI
+242 
-254 ESARA
+254 
-259 AATSEPVHHKA
+259 
-270 AHSVELDI
+270 
-278 DGMTCASCV
+278 
-287 SRVEKALEKVP
+287 
-298 GVTHASVNLA
+298 
-308 TERATVEASADVSAA
+308 
-323 RLVEAVEQAGYGATP
+323 QAGYGATP
-338 IEPARAAVT
+338 VAAT
-347 SEPADHKA
+347 APGASAD
-355 ARSIDLDI
+355 LEFDI
-363 DGMTCASCVSRVEKA
+363 GGMTCASC
-378 LVKVPGVTHAS
+378 
-389 VNLATERATV
+389 
-399 EASADVSAARL
+399 
-410 AEAVEQAGYRAAPV
+410 AG
-424 ESAPSAAASEPVH
+424 
-437 HKAAHSVEFDIDG
+437 
-450 MTCASCVSRVEKALA
+450 RVEKALA
-465 KVPGVARAT
+465 AVPGVARAT
-474 VNLATERATVEASAD
+474 VNLATERASVHG
-489 VSAPRLAEAVE
+489 
-500 QAGYHATP
+500 AGALDAAT
-508 VESAPSAVTS
+508 
-518 APIDRD
+518 
-524 ATHSIDLDIGGMT
+524 
-537 CASCVSR
+537 
-544 VEKALEKVPGV
+544 
-555 THASVN
+555 
-561 LATERASVRAA
+561 
-572 GPLDVDALI
+572 LI
-581 AAVTTAGYRATPAP
+581 AAITAAGYRA
-595 APSPAADA
+595 
-603 NAAASSLPAA
+603 SLAAA
-613 PDRDARKRQ
+613 PDTGAEARASDPAQAPDARKRR
-622 EALRERN
+622 EAIRERN
-629 LVIASAVLSAP
+629 LVIGAAVLSAP
-640 LVAPMLA
+640 LVLPMLT
-647 APLGIDAMLPG
+647 APFGIDAMLNG

-681 HAVKARAG
+681 HAVKARTG

-695 ALGTSAAYGLSLWM
+695 ALGTSAAFGLSLWM

-716 PGHLYFEASAVIV
+716 PGHLYFEASAVII

-760 ARIVDNGV
+760 ARVVEQGV
-768 ERDVPLAQVRVGTIV
+768 ERDVPLAQVRVGTTVAI
-783 SVRPGE
+783 RPGE
-789 RLPVDGR
+789 RVPVDGR
-796 VVSGRSHVD
+796 IVSGRSHID
-805 ESLITGESLPVPKDD
+805 ESLITGESLPVPKDG
-820 GDAVT
+820 GDPVT

-864 IQRLVDRVSAVFVP
+864 IQRLVDRVSEVFVP
-878 AILGIAVLTLVGW
+878 AILGIAVLTLIGW
-891 LLAGAGAETAI
+891 LIAGAGTETAI

-975 DLPRDDA
+975 GIPREQA

-999 AVVAAYDAQR
+999 AVVAAHDADV
-1009 NAQAAPVATDARA
+1009 AARSSAAGSAEAVVAAEARA
-1022 VAGRGVEARVDGRL
+1022 VAGRGVEARVDGQR

-1042 RWRDELGIVVPPALD
+1042 RWRDELGIVVPPELD

-1068 TISWLMHADAP
+1068 TISWLMRADAP
-1079 RAAIALIAF
+1079 RAPLALIAF
-1088 GDTVKPGAR
+1088 GDTVKSGAR

-1102 LADRHVASV
+1102 LSARGVASV

-1146 ASLKREHGG
+1146 AELKRTHGG
-1155 VVAMV
+1155 IVAMV